1 MAVLPFVLSA
11 LAVGEGD
18 AKYMWDSYKK
28 TPSNTPYDIAIRIN
42 SLTALETSGWEILLS
57 ENARDTIPQNP
68 TTSENSRGSVVAVLG
83 LCDRGKSYLLNQFC
97 DIVLPNENLIHT
109 EGISIT
115 ALKKT
120 SEKIIFIDT
129 AGTDTSISKD
139 KLKDQNATEGLLKEI
154 ALHLCSVIIIV
165 VNRLRATDQTYIDQV
180 LTHTKNCD
188 KTKNIIIVHN
198 FMNVETIDDATKLI
212 EKEVKAQFAA
222 KEHTL
227 TIQNKK
233 VYENIR
239 VFRSK
244 HLGINLH
251 HFILTKHG
259 YHAATIWNN
268 QSVKGILNTL
278 ETDYNNKRDL
288 NIIDEMIQFINT
300 KLPQLLIINNENEN
314 NVYNG
319 NQLKY
324 EVQKHT
330 EKPYIV
336 LSQRKDM
343 KDLEENPYKLTLSSK
358 LVYDDAGYFIGN
370 DSMNKA
376 QWQPRY
382 SLYETNDDIYAIIEL
397 AGLKKEDIKIKVGE
411 EAITIEGHRDD
422 FKQLLSNADTLQEII
437 PMGQFKLDIRFSCR
451 VEHREAKLE
460 SHDGLFKIK
469 CPKNRATATYL

>member
-1 MAVLPFVLSA
+1 MAALPFVLSA
-11 LAVGEGD
+11 LAVSGED
-18 AKYMWDSYKK
+18 TKHLLDSYKK

-42 SLTALETSGWEILLS
+42 SLIVLETSGWEILLG
-57 ENARDTIPQNP
+57 ENARNTIPQNP
-68 TTSENSRGSVVAVLG
+68 TTSENSRGSVVTVLG
-83 LCDRGKSYLLNQFC
+83 LCNRGKSFLINQLC
-97 DIVLPNENLIHT
+97 DIVLPNGNLIHT

-129 AGTDTSISKD
+129 AGADTMIRKD
-139 KLKDQNATEGLLKEI
+139 KLKDQNATEGLLQEI
-154 ALHLCSVIIIV
+154 ALHLCSVIVIV
-165 VNRLRATDQTYIDQV
+165 VNRLRSTDQTYIDQV
-180 LTHTKNCD
+180 FTHTKNSN
-188 KTKNIIIVHN
+188 KNKNIIIVHN
-198 FMNVETIDDATKLI
+198 FMNIETTDDATKLI
-212 EKEVKAQFAA
+212 EKEVKAQFVA

-244 HLGINLH
+244 HL
-251 HFILTKHG
+251 
-259 YHAATIWNN
+259 
-268 QSVKGILNTL
+268 
-278 ETDYNNKRDL
+278 ETDYNNERDL
-288 NIIDEMIQFINT
+288 NIIDEIIQFINT
-300 KLPQLLIINNENEN
+300 KLPQLFIINNENEN

-343 KDLEENPYKLTLSSK
+343 EDLEENPCKLTLSSK

-370 DSMNKA
+370 DSMYKG

-382 SLYETNDDIYAIIEL
+382 RLYETDDDIYAIIEL

-411 EAITIEGHRDD
+411 EAITIEGHQDD
-422 FKQLLSNADTLQEII
+422 FKQLLSNTDTRQEIVPI
-437 PMGQFKLDIRFSCR
+437 GQFKLDIRFNCR

-460 SHDGLFKIK
+460 PVDGLFKIK
-469 CPKNRATATYL
+469 CPKNTATATYL